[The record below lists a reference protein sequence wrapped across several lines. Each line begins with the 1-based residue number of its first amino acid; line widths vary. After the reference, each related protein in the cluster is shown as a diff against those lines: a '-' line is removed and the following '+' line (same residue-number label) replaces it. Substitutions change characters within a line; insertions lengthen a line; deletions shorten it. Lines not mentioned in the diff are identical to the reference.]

1 MKVSNLQNGIAMVV
15 ALSGGVLVIDRIS
28 EDGVRVVN
36 VETGGQLVVVLHN
49 DELLFKGEN
58 VEPSETYITHP
69 AIRGVTNEEED
80 CDCDCDDE
88 EDDEDYDDEDDCDD
102 DYDDEDED
110 DYYDEEDDED
120 EEDEDDELT
129 ELIGFAI
136 CIIGQTE

>member
-80 CDCDCDDE
+80 CDCDCE

-110 DYYDEEDDED
+110 DYDDEEDDED
-120 EEDEDDELT
+120 DEDEDDELT

-136 CIIGQTE
+136 YIIGQTE